1 MRSLLQVSAPYAPDP
16 LTCFNAAVTGVA
28 RDPPAEAQG
37 PAQPGRPQPDAAAGT
52 RSRKAGMTEH
62 PSTQQ
67 IDTERHGSGQSPA
80 PDQPSPDGAAAGP
93 SAVSH
98 PLPAETPGEEPGARP
113 KVTPASRDPQ
123 QWGRIGQDGTVYTYT
138 AGGERSVGSWQA
150 GPLEE
155 GLAHFARRF
164 DDLLTEAELLE
175 SRLTTGAGDPKQ
187 ALSRVATLRAELV
200 EPTVVGDLEGL
211 AALLSHLERRADHA
225 LAGAKAARD
234 KAKAHAVARKEAL
247 AEEAERIGA
256 ESTQW
261 KAGGDRLRAILDEWK
276 TIKGVDRKTDEALW
290 RRFSKARDAFTRRR
304 GAHFAELDRQ
314 RVSARQ
320 RKEELVTEAEEL
332 AESSEWGSTAGRFRT
347 LMAEWKAAGRA
358 PKEADEALWQRFRG
372 AQDRF
377 FQRRS
382 ATFSERD
389 AEFEENA
396 QRKEELVAAAER
408 IDTRA
413 DIEAARAQLRDIQQR
428 WEAVG
433 KVPRERIRPLEN
445 RLRAVEERVRSAA
458 DAQWRRTDPEAEA
471 RVAQFR
477 ERVEQYE
484 AQAAKARAAG
494 DERRASQAKAQADQW
509 REWLAAAEQAVA
521 GR

>member
-1 MRSLLQVSAPYAPDP
+1 
-16 LTCFNAAVTGVA
+16 
-28 RDPPAEAQG
+28 
-37 PAQPGRPQPDAAAGT
+37 
-52 RSRKAGMTEH
+52 MTEH
-62 PSTQQ
+62 PSTEQ
-67 IDTERHGSGQSPA
+67 IDTER
-80 PDQPSPDGAAAGP
+80 PSI
-93 SAVSH
+93 
-98 PLPAETPGEEPGARP
+98 AEPTPRP
-113 KVTPASRDPQ
+113 KITLASREPQ
-123 QWGRIGQDGTVYTYT
+123 RWGRIDQDGTVYTH
-138 AGGERSVGSWQA
+138 GPDGELAVGSWQA
-150 GPLEE
+150 GTPEE

-175 SRLTTGAGDPKQ
+175 SRLASGAGDPKQ
-187 ALSRVATLRAELV
+187 ALSRVGTLRDELAQ
-200 EPTVVGDLEGL
+200 PAVVGDLAGL
-211 AALLSHLERRADHA
+211 AALLDYLQCHAEQA
-225 LAGAKAARD
+225 LAGVKAAREE
-234 KAKAHAVARKEAL
+234 AKARAIARKEAL
-247 AEEAERIGA
+247 VEETERIGA

-261 KAGGDRLRAILDEWK
+261 KASGDRLRTILDEWK

-314 RVSARQ
+314 RVSARH
-320 RKEELVTEAEEL
+320 RKEELVAEAEEL
-332 AESSEWGSTAGRFRT
+332 ADSTDWGPTAGRYRT
-347 LMAEWKAAGRA
+347 LMTEWKAAGRA
-358 PKEADEALWQRFRG
+358 PKETDEALWQRFRA

-377 FQRRS
+377 FARRS

-396 QRKEELVAAAER
+396 QRKEELVATAEQ
-408 IDTRA
+408 IDPGG
-413 DIEAARAQLRDIQQR
+413 DIEAARTQLRDIQQL

-433 KVPRERIRPLEN
+433 KVPRERIRPLEA

-494 DERRASQAKAQADQW
+494 DDRRANAAKAQADQW
-509 REWLAAAEQAVA
+509 REWLATAERAITS
-521 GR
+521 R